1 MEVML
6 GYSFDLICNIM
17 MHPDSELGLQEDV
30 ILWFGTLR
38 YIINMVRG
46 LGLLLHMKIVII

>member
-1 MEVML
+1 MEAKL

-17 MHPDSELGLQEDV
+17 MHPDSKLGLQEDV
-30 ILWFGTLR
+30 ILRFWNPR

-46 LGLLLHMKIVII
+46 LGLLIYMNVVIF